1 VRATLRRD
9 AQIVR
14 PAPTG
19 VVYVCASGGIEL
31 HLELRAR
38 EKGGIA
44 LPMSDESGRGPVL
57 QATKLHPP
65 ALRDGTV
72 RRARLTRTLVSERPS
87 LALVVAPPGFGKTS
101 LLADWAAIDPRPFA
115 WVAIDEQDNDR
126 TVLWTYIGAALGLA
140 TGDTA
145 TAERLAAL
153 ARDPDPA
160 AAVLQALELPET
172 GIVLVLDDYHLI
184 ESDACHQTAM
194 RLIELAPD
202 TLQLAISSRTD
213 PPLPIARLRA
223 TERLTELR
231 SDDLQFTSDETAT
244 LVNTSLGLGLAAGS
258 VARLHERTD
267 GWPAGLYLAYL
278 SMRTAD
284 NRDAFVET
292 FGGSNR
298 HVYDYLTEQ
307 VLTSLE
313 PDTLEFMLTTSIV
326 DRISGPLADAIT
338 EQSGSAQRLIA
349 LERANVFIAPLDD
362 RREFYRYH
370 PLLADLLQ
378 AELLRREPRRGPG
391 LHRRAAA
398 WYDRAGDADR
408 AVRHAIRAD
417 DIDLA
422 ADVVGRNYLQEIQWG
437 RMATLTG
444 WLDALGPDAVQED
457 RRLGV
462 VKAWTMH
469 FLGRHAEGDAALAA
483 ARRASGRG
491 ALPDGASSIEATGA
505 LIGAAFPGGD
515 VGKMLASARRAFALE
530 GNRNSPWRVTVH
542 VQLGFALVR
551 AGQYAEAL
559 GPLRTAIELATSSE
573 LWMDAVGSRS
583 LFARAELEVGDPAN
597 AEAVA
602 REAIGL
608 GELHGLGQTPT
619 HAYARGTLGTVLV
632 RRGMVEAGER
642 WLAQAL
648 PGVRVLDEPLA
659 VAEVL
664 LAMAEARQV
673 RGRPREAAMLLRE
686 VDEIMERSAD
696 PGALRTTR
704 DALAS
709 RPTPVPAERE
719 QLSAREIEVLAVL
732 AEGLSKRQAADRLFL
747 SFNTVHSHVRAI
759 YRKLDVSSRAE
770 ALMRAREAGLIE

>member
-1 VRATLRRD
+1 
-9 AQIVR
+9 
-14 PAPTG
+14 
-19 VVYVCASGGIEL
+19 
-31 HLELRAR
+31 
-38 EKGGIA
+38 
-44 LPMSDESGRGPVL
+44 MSDESGEDAPRAGAGPVL

-72 RRARLTRTLVSERPS
+72 RRARLTRTLVGSRSS
-87 LALVVAPPGFGKTS
+87 LALVIAPPGFGKTS

-115 WVAIDEQDNDR
+115 WVAIDPQDNDR

-140 TGDTA
+140 TGDA
-145 TAERLAAL
+145 AHAEHLAAM
-153 ARDPDPA
+153 AREPDPA
-160 AAVLQALELPET
+160 AAVLAALDPPDGGL
-172 GIVLVLDDYHLI
+172 VLVLDDYHLI
-184 ESDACHQTAM
+184 ESEACHATVM

-202 TLQLAISSRTD
+202 TLQLAIASRTD
-213 PPLPIARLRA
+213 PQLPIARLRA
-223 TERLTELR
+223 TERLAELR
-231 SDDLQFTSDETAT
+231 SPDLQFTPEETAA
-244 LVNTSLGLGLAAGS
+244 LVNTALGLGLAPGS
-258 VARLHERTD
+258 VTMLHERTD

-278 SMRTAD
+278 SMRSSAD
-284 NRDAFVET
+284 RDAFVT
-292 FGGSNR
+292 SFGGSNR

-307 VLTSLE
+307 VLAALE
-313 PDTLEFMLTTSIV
+313 PDTLQFMLWTSIV
-326 DRISGPLADAIT
+326 DQVSGSLADALV
-338 EQSGSAQRLIA
+338 EGSGSAQRLID
-349 LERANVFIAPLDD
+349 LERANVFVAPLDD
-362 RREFYRYH
+362 RREAYRYH

-378 AELLRREPRRGPG
+378 AELTRRDPQRVPA
-391 LHRRAAA
+391 LHSRAAA
-398 WYDRAGDADR
+398 WYDGAGDADR
-408 AVRHAIRAD
+408 AVRHAIKAGD
-417 DIDLA
+417 VDFA
-422 ADVVGRNYLQEIQWG
+422 ADVVGRNYLLEIQRG

-444 WLDALGPDAVQED
+444 WLDALGPDAIRAD

-483 ARRASGRG
+483 ARRAPGRG
-491 ALPDGASSIEATGA
+491 ALPDGASSIEATAA

-515 VGKMLASARRAFALE
+515 VGRMLAAARRAFALE

-559 GPLRTAIELATSSE
+559 SLLRTASDIATASE
-573 LWMDAVGSRS
+573 LWMDAVGSRC
-583 LFARAELEVGDPAN
+583 LLARAEIEVGDPAK
-597 AEAVA
+597 AEQMA
-602 REAIGL
+602 REAIEL
-608 GELHGLGQTPT
+608 GELHGLAQTPT

-648 PGVRVLDEPLA
+648 PGVRTLDEPLA

-673 RGRPREAAMLLRE
+673 RGRPRESAMLLRE
-686 VDEIMERSAD
+686 VDEIIERSTD
-696 PGALRTTR
+696 PGALQVAR
-704 DALAS
+704 DALTTRSAPAS
-709 RPTPVPAERE
+709 AARE

-759 YRKLDVSSRAE
+759 YRKLDVNSRAD
-770 ALMRAREAGLIE
+770 ALMRAREAGLID

>member
-1 VRATLRRD
+1 V
-9 AQIVR
+9 
-14 PAPTG
+14 
-19 VVYVCASGGIEL
+19 
-31 HLELRAR
+31 
-38 EKGGIA
+38 
-44 LPMSDESGRGPVL
+44 
-57 QATKLHPP
+57 
-65 ALRDGTV
+65 LRDGTV
-72 RRARLTRTLVSERPS
+72 RRARLTRTLVGSRPS
-87 LALVVAPPGFGKTS
+87 LSLVIAPPGFGKTS
-101 LLADWAAIDPRPFA
+101 LLADWAEVDPRPFA

-126 TVLWTYIGAALGLA
+126 TVLWAYIGAALGLA

-145 TAERLAAL
+145 AAERLAEL

-160 AAVLQALELPET
+160 AAVLQTLQPPET
-172 GIVLVLDDYHLI
+172 GMVLVLDDYHLI
-184 ESDACHQTAM
+184 ESDACHETAM
-194 RLIELAPD
+194 RLIELAPA

-213 PPLPIARLRA
+213 PPLPVARLRA

-231 SDDLQFTSDETAT
+231 GVDLQFTSDETAT
-244 LVNTSLGLGLAAGS
+244 LVNTSLGLGLAPAS

-278 SMRTAD
+278 SMHGAD
-284 NRDAFVET
+284 DRDGFVAT

-307 VLTSLE
+307 VLNSLE
-313 PDTLEFMLTTSIV
+313 DDTLQFMLTTSIV
-326 DRISGPLADAIT
+326 DRISGPLADALT
-338 EQSGSAQRLIA
+338 EQAGSAQRLIE

-378 AELLRREPRRGPG
+378 GELARRDPRRVLT
-391 LHRRAAA
+391 LHWRAAA

-408 AVRHAIRAD
+408 AVRHAIRAGD
-417 DIDLA
+417 LDLA
-422 ADVVGRNYLQEIQWG
+422 AHIVGRNYLHEIQWG

-483 ARRASGRG
+483 ARRAPGRG
-491 ALPDGASSIEATGA
+491 ALPDGASSIEATAA

-542 VQLGFALVR
+542 VQLGFAMVR
-551 AGQYAEAL
+551 AGQYIEAL
-559 GPLRTAIELATSSE
+559 TPLRTAIEIATSSE

-583 LFARAELEVGDPAN
+583 LLARAELEVGDPAR
-597 AEAVA
+597 AESVA

-608 GELHGLGQTPT
+608 GELHGLAQTPSL
-619 HAYARGTLGTVLV
+619 AYARGTLGTVLV

-648 PGVRVLDEPLA
+648 PGVRALNEPLA

-664 LAMAEARQV
+664 LAMAEARLT
-673 RGRPREAAMLLRE
+673 RGRPREAAVLLRE
-686 VDEIMERSAD
+686 VDEIIEHSTD
-696 PGALRTTR
+696 PGAIRKER
-704 DALAS
+704 AALGARPAS
-709 RPTPVPAERE
+709 APAVHE

-732 AEGLSKRQAADRLFL
+732 AEGLSKRQTADRLFL

-759 YRKLDVSSRAE
+759 YRKLDVNSRAE
-770 ALMRAREAGLIE
+770 ALIRAREAGLIE